1 MYIRE
6 DLESYKLEYSILQSR
21 YEKLKQENR
30 KLKDDIIMLN
40 ADKEVLNNVNLLIES
55 FNQESFDKACESI
68 RKRHNLSILIGM

>member
-21 YEKLKQENR
+21 YEKLKKENR

-40 ADKEVLNNVNLLIES
+40 ADKEVSNNVSLLIES
-55 FNQESFDKACESI
+55 FNQEAFDKACESI
-68 RKRHNLSILIGM
+68 RKRHNLAILIGM